1 MPSNTKFKLEEN
13 TVRLSSVTKYYG
25 KFKGIEDINIS
36 VKKGE
41 IFGLLG
47 TNGAGKTTILRLIM
61 GLIKPT
67 NGTISIFGSDLIS
80 SVEKTKI
87 GYLQGDY
94 STYNGMKVK
103 DLLYFIKK
111 IRNTN
116 VDNSDNLSERFSLN
130 KERKIGE
137 LSKGNKQKLG
147 IVQAFMSD
155 PELLLLDEPT
165 SGLDPMM
172 QQEFQNLI
180 LETKESGKT
189 IIMSSHIITEIENTC
204 NRVAI
209 VQEGNLISTENV
221 SNITKN
227 RINQIK
233 VVFDKRI
240 PLEELKSLKE
250 ITNIKIDKDTL
261 TCEIIGSPDNF
272 IKLLSKNKIVDLT
285 IQPASIEDFFMSKYL
300 SNNDKKL

>member
-1 MPSNTKFKLEEN
+1 MPSNTKFKTENN
-13 TVRLSSVTKYYG
+13 TVKLSSVTKYYG
-25 KFKGIEDINIS
+25 NFKGIEDINIS
-36 VKKGE
+36 VQKGE

-47 TNGAGKTTILRLIM
+47 TNGAGKTTILRIIM

-67 NGTISIFGSDLIS
+67 KGTISIFGTDLTNYLD
-80 SVEKTKI
+80 KTKI

-94 STYNGMKVK
+94 STYNGMKVR
-103 DLLYFIKK
+103 DLLYFINK
-111 IRNTN
+111 IKNTN
-116 VDNSDNLSERFSLN
+116 IDNSNNLCERFSLN
-130 KERKIGE
+130 QERKIGE

-147 IVQAFMSD
+147 IIQAFMSNPD
-155 PELLLLDEPT
+155 LLLLDEPT

-204 NRVAI
+204 SRVAI
-209 VQEGNLISTENV
+209 VQEGNLITTENV
-221 SNITKN
+221 SNFTKN

-233 VVFDKRI
+233 VVFEKQI
-240 PLEELKSLKE
+240 PLDELKNLKE
-250 ITNIKIDKDTL
+250 IINIKVDKNNL

-272 IKLLSKNKIVDLT
+272 IEFLSKNKIIDLT
-285 IQPASIEDFFMSKYL
+285 IQPASIEDFFMSTYL
-300 SNNDKKL
+300 SKNNT

>member
-1 MPSNTKFKLEEN
+1 MPSNTKFRTKEN
-13 TVRLSSVTKYYG
+13 IVELTSVTKYYG
-25 KFKGIEDINIS
+25 RFKGIEDVDIS
-36 VKKGE
+36 VQKGE
-41 IFGLLG
+41 VFGLLG
-47 TNGAGKTTILRLIM
+47 TNGAGKTTILRIIM

-67 NGTISIFGSDLIS
+67 KGTISIFGSDLINNLD
-80 SVEKTKI
+80 KKKI

-103 DLLYFIKK
+103 DLLYFINKT
-111 IRNTN
+111 RNTN
-116 VDNSDNLSERFSLN
+116 IDNSNDLCKRFSLDQQ
-130 KERKIGE
+130 RKIGE

-155 PELLLLDEPT
+155 PDLLLLDEPT

-204 NRVAI
+204 SRVAI
-209 VQEGNLISTENV
+209 VQEGNLITTEKV

-233 VVFDKRI
+233 VVFEKQI
-240 PLEELKSLKE
+240 PLDELKNLKE
-250 ITNIKIDKDTL
+250 IINIKVDKNNL

-272 IKLLSKNKIVDLT
+272 IEFLSKNKIIDLT
-285 IQPASIEDFFMSKYL
+285 IQPASIEDFFMSTYL
-300 SNNDKKL
+300 SKNNT

>member
-1 MPSNTKFKLEEN
+1 MPSNTKFKTENN
-13 TVRLSSVTKYYG
+13 TVKLSSVTKYYG
-25 KFKGIEDINIS
+25 NFKGIEDISIS
-36 VKKGE
+36 VQKGE
-41 IFGLLG
+41 VFGLLG
-47 TNGAGKTTILRLIM
+47 TNGAGKTTILRIIM

-67 NGTISIFGSDLIS
+67 KGTISIFGRDLAKS
-80 SVEKTKI
+80 LDKTKI

-94 STYNGMKVK
+94 STYNEMKVK
-103 DLLYFIKK
+103 DLLYFINK
-111 IRNTN
+111 IKNTN
-116 VDNSDNLSERFSLN
+116 IDNSNNLCERFSLN
-130 KERKIGE
+130 QERKIGE

-147 IVQAFMSD
+147 IIQAFMSNPD
-155 PELLLLDEPT
+155 LLLLDEPT

-204 NRVAI
+204 SRVAI
-209 VQEGNLISTENV
+209 VQEGNLITTEKV

-233 VVFDKRI
+233 VVFEKQI
-240 PLEELKSLKE
+240 PLDELKNLKE
-250 ITNIKIDKDTL
+250 IINIKVDKNNL

-272 IKLLSKNKIVDLT
+272 IEFLSKNKIIDLT
-285 IQPASIEDFFMSKYL
+285 IQPASIEDFFMSTYL
-300 SNNDKKL
+300 SKNNT